1 MNRMIIPFIVFSKIM
16 DLGMAVVAC
25 CDAIISA
32 SRNDL
37 VKFYLPVLMSG
48 LGVTGLQI
56 SAATA
61 ATVVVGLV
69 GIHFN
74 KIFFSH
80 NRLYNIAKII
90 RHRISKAFA
99 HDLTRVLN
107 RKLDLQIL
115 VPI

>member
-1 MNRMIIPFIVFSKIM
+1 
-16 DLGMAVVAC
+16 
-25 CDAIISA
+25 
-32 SRNDL
+32 
-37 VKFYLPVLMSG
+37 MSG
-48 LGVTGLQI
+48 IRITGLQI
-56 SAATA
+56 SAAAA